1 MFVGG
6 FLAGRMNCCGEGE
19 GEGLSHALAAGF
31 RLGFAAGGIAGEFRI
46 FVLLVLLS
54 GGVGS
59 RVICVVLFAARFGCF
74 FSSLRIFSLVPSS
87 VRSSGGL
94 RATAVVKVS
103 LDFWSRFFLYF
114 RRLALLRLL

>member
-1 MFVGG
+1 MWGG
-6 FLAGRMNCCGEGE
+6 GGGGA
-19 GEGLSHALAAGF
+19 LSRTRCWISVRF
-31 RLGFAAGGIAGEFRI
+31 RGWGIAGEFRI

-74 FSSLRIFSLVPSS
+74 FFFSLRIFSLVPSS

>member
-1 MFVGG
+1 MWGG
-6 FLAGRMNCCGEGE
+6 GGGGA
-19 GEGLSHALAAGF
+19 LSRTRCWISVRF
-31 RLGFAAGGIAGEFRI
+31 RGWGIAGEFRI

-74 FSSLRIFSLVPSS
+74 FSFLSASSLSFLR
-87 VRSSGGL
+87 RSSGGL
-94 RATAVVKVS
+94 RATVVVKVS